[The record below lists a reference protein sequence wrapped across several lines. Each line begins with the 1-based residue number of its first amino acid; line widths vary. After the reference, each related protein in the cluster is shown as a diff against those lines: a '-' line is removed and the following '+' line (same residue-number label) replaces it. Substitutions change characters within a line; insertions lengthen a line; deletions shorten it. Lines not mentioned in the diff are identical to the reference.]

1 METLAAKIVI
11 AFFYMVNGDLVSYTV
26 SDFEAFAQE
35 ERLPTG
41 LTCATLIQ
49 NVRFIEDVRRD
60 LTPGESMR
68 AACFTTDDLMVL
80 GEPDV
85 NVEINRN

>member
-1 METLAAKIVI
+1 MDAVSAKIVI
-11 AFFYMVNGDLVSYTV
+11 AFFYMVSGDLISYTV
-26 SDFEAFAQE
+26 SDYQAFAEE
-35 ERLPTG
+35 ERLPAG
-41 LTCATLIQ
+41 LTCAALIQ